1 MSVLAN
7 VKVLLDLT
15 DDSQD
20 QKLEILLNQA
30 EADALAYTKRDRL
43 FGCDTVLEKMV
54 IFLYN
59 RLGTEGLASESYTG
73 ATYNYTNGYPD
84 DIKAMLDDLTDSVN
98 SRGMLITY

>member
-7 VKVLLDLT
+7 VKVLLDIT

-20 QKLEILLNQA
+20 QKLEILLAQA
-30 EADALAYTKRDRL
+30 EADALAYTKKDRL

-54 IFLYN
+54 IFLWN
-59 RLGTEGLASESYTG
+59 RLGTEGLTQESYTG
-73 ATYNYTNGYPD
+73 ATYHYTDGYPE

-98 SRGMLITY
+98 SRGKLVTY